1 MSIRKRERERRQ
13 KGTETSDWQATCS
26 LEAWCPHQWT
36 TRFPAG
42 SGMMGCCRDRD
53 ASVQHPCSWIWK
65 LEEFVWRVLLLVH
78 PRLLRASHSASSIKR
93 GWALRF
99 SPPFSLSFEPW
110 HPACKASLRRAS
122 RTGDPCRA
130 QSTPRVSSLDH
141 RWFTCAWLSPLL
153 SSTIINLTLFF

>member
-93 GWALRF
+93 AGHCASLLHSLCPSNRGILPVRPASGGRPGLEILAEL
-99 SPPFSLSFEPW
+99 SPPLESQVCTTDGSHARGFP
-110 HPACKASLRRAS
+110 P
-122 RTGDPCRA
+122 
-130 QSTPRVSSLDH
+130 
-141 RWFTCAWLSPLL
+141 SPLPQ
-153 SSTIINLTLFF
+153 